1 MAEATDDYWTITPT
15 ALFDF
20 INENRRQ
27 LNRSPI
33 DHGAMST
40 RLTLKCNIV
49 APGVFDFGASKLKL
63 KAEQIQTLEGIVN
76 DQFDLYLEKVL
87 IRRCTAQSDASKQS
101 APKAPTPAPA
111 PLEKPQPEGI
121 GAKIKRLFGM
131 N

>member
-15 ALFDF
+15 VLFDF

-33 DHGAMST
+33 DHGTMST

-49 APGVFDFGASKLKL
+49 APGVFDFSAPQLKL
-63 KAEQIQTLEGIVN
+63 NAEQIQALEGIVN

-87 IRRCTAQSDASKQS
+87 IRRCTAQADASKQS
-101 APKAPTPAPA
+101 TPKAQTPAPA
-111 PLEKPQPEGI
+111 RLEEPQSGGI